1 MKTGVSIKL
10 LPLLAVF
17 SLVLSGWVSQGAQ
30 ARTGGT
36 VKIGVGEMLTGG
48 SAYYGQAVL
57 KGVQLAVEQLN
68 TKGGIL
74 GKHIVL
80 QVQDNASDNA
90 QAVNIVR
97 KYAGDPSIPAVIP
110 PTYQPNFEAAC
121 AVANQLGLPVISAQ
135 SVPAPAKTNAK
146 GYCFVVT
153 SPVESQTRTT
163 IAMVAKKLHVT
174 RFAQIYDQQNLYQSY
189 FDKVAANYI
198 RKSGLKLLA
207 DAAVRGEATD
217 YGPQITQLIQ
227 ADAQVVIPNLTTED
241 AARFIQQARARGLKA
256 IFLSPDT
263 NLTNL
268 RIYKLSAGAAEGLI
282 TATNQSEG
290 DTPSYHAFVVAFTKR
305 FGQVDDPSYSG
316 YGYDAMMILAHAMT
330 KAETTSNREAVKTA
344 LASMRSV
351 CASICYK
358 NDGHGAF
365 LTPKL
370 YFVKL
375 VKGHW
380 VPATELK

>member
-1 MKTGVSIKL
+1 M
-10 LPLLAVF
+10 AVWRLIAHHADPDAQIQAF
-17 SLVLSGWVSQGAQ
+17 LDLGWIA
-30 ARTGGT
+30 
-36 VKIGVGEMLTGG
+36 IGWT
-48 SAYYGQAVL
+48 
-57 KGVQLAVEQLN
+57 
-68 TKGGIL
+68 
-74 GKHIVL
+74 
-80 QVQDNASDNA
+80 
-90 QAVNIVR
+90 R
-97 KYAGDPSIPAVIP
+97 AGDLRQSCPA
-110 PTYQPNFEAAC
+110 
-121 AVANQLGLPVISAQ
+121 SA
-135 SVPAPAKTNAK
+135 T
-146 GYCFVVT
+146 
-153 SPVESQTRTT
+153 E
-163 IAMVAKKLHVT
+163 
-174 RFAQIYDQQNLYQSY
+174 
-189 FDKVAANYI
+189 
-198 RKSGLKLLA
+198 
-207 DAAVRGEATD
+207 
-217 YGPQITQLIQ
+217 ITQLIQ
-227 ADAQVVIPNLTTED
+227 ANAQVVIPNLTTED

-305 FGQVDDPSYSG
+305 FGRVDDPSYSG